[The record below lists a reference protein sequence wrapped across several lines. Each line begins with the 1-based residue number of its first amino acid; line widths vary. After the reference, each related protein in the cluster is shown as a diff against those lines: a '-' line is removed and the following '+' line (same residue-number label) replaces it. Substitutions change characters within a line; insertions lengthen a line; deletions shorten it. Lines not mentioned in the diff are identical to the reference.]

1 MINRKTIQIT
11 LLFIG
16 FILILS
22 TYFLYPKIT
31 QQEVLESEI
40 IDESFKTTDEES
52 NKFENVE
59 YKGMYNL
66 NKPFT
71 VKSKSAYILN
81 EEPDLVYMSKMHV
94 TIYMDDG
101 RVVVITSDEGKY
113 NKSTYDCYF
122 INNVKATDG
131 DTKVLS
137 KNLDLLSSENTAQVY
152 NDVILTNES
161 GSLKADKV
169 DYNFDTKYYKVSM
182 FKDERVKVKLI
193 KWII

>member
-193 KWII
+193 K